1 MKRRQPEAGPDT
13 GSGRPLLDRLGVK
26 AGMRVAL
33 IGFRDPAFEA
43 ELRERGAVLE
53 PGRPRPG
60 LDMLFYMVEE
70 PAGLL
75 SLGELAPLIHD
86 AGALWVLRVK
96 GPGLKVREVD
106 VIDAGKASGLVDNKI
121 ASFSE
126 LYAAMRLVVPLAR
139 RGKRPRQRLIE

>member
-1 MKRRQPEAGPDT
+1 
-13 GSGRPLLDRLGVK
+13 
-26 AGMRVAL
+26 MRVAL

-43 ELRERGAVLE
+43 ALRERGAAPEVSQPE
-53 PGRPRPG
+53 AG
-60 LDMLFYMVEE
+60 LDMIFYMVDE

-75 SLGELAPLIHD
+75 SLGELSELIHD

-106 VIDAGKASGLVDNKI
+106 VIEAGKASGMVDNKI

-139 RGKRPRQRLIE
+139 RGKRPRQRLIGQD

>member
-1 MKRRQPEAGPDT
+1 MVKRRQPEAIPDA

-26 AGMRVAL
+26 PGMRVAL
-33 IGFRDPAFEA
+33 IGFRDSAFGA
-43 ELRERGAVLE
+43 ELRERGASLE
-53 PGRPRPG
+53 LGRPRPV
-60 LDMLFYMVEE
+60 LDMIFYMVEE
-70 PAGLL
+70 PADLL
-75 SLGELAPLIHD
+75 SLGELAGLIHD

-106 VIDAGKASGLVDNKI
+106 VIEAGKASGLVDNKI

-139 RGKRPRQRLIE
+139 RGERPRQD